1 MTQNGSI
8 ALGID
13 IGGSGIKGALVD
25 VNRGVLVGDRL
36 RIPTP
41 NPAAPEAVSRI
52 ISDLTSH
59 FHWSGPIGCAFPAV
73 INDGISETATN
84 IDSGWIGLDAGRLFA
99 SRAGS
104 PVTLLNDADAAGLAE
119 VRFGAGRDQP
129 GLVIL
134 FTLGTGIGSALLMDG
149 KLIPN
154 SEFGRLI
161 LRGREAEE
169 QASSRARKENDWDWQ
184 TWAAHLE
191 EFLLY
196 VEMFLRPNLFIL
208 GGGISQE
215 HSHFLH
221 LLQTK
226 TPVVPAELRNNAGI
240 VGAALATSSHGLEP
254 AENPNNHARASMP
267 GR

>member
-1 MTQNGSI
+1 MTQNRSI

-25 VNRGVLVGDRL
+25 VELGQVVGDRR

-41 NPAAPEAVSRI
+41 KPADPAKVSQVFG
-52 ISDLTSH
+52 DLTSH
-59 FHWSGPIGCAFPAV
+59 FNWTGPIGCAFPAV
-73 INDGISETATN
+73 INDGVSETAAN
-84 IDSGWIGLDAGRLFA
+84 IDPGWIGLDAGRLFA
-99 SRAGS
+99 SRAGC

-134 FTLGTGIGSALLMDG
+134 FTLGTGIGSALFMDG

-169 QASSRARKENDWDWQ
+169 RASSRARKDNDWDWQ

-208 GGGISQE
+208 GGGISQK

-240 VGAALATSSHGLEP
+240 VGAALAATP
-254 AENPNNHARASMP
+254 ATD
-267 GR
+267 